1 MRLGL
6 LTQWFDPEP
15 GPAALPGVLA
25 RGLQRRGHDVRVL
38 TGFPNYPTGRLAPG
52 YRVRPRTQETLDRLH
67 VTRVA
72 LYPSHDDS
80 AVRRMLNYGSFGVS
94 AAALGGPALRDLD
107 ALWVN
112 YSPITVAPAMWR
124 ARYLHGV
131 PLVAHIGD
139 LWPDTLWA
147 GGFAP
152 DQRLGRRREPAHYGA
167 RASAADS
174 AASDSRMRARQAIG
188 AATRAAMSAWCDAM
202 YASSEVVS
210 YISPGVH
217 DVLRERGVEAAKLE
231 YAPMWADESTFAP
244 ADEATRAAGLAW
256 RREVDVGDDD
266 VLVLYAG
273 ALGHAQGLHTLVH
286 AALQARQQAA
296 ASAPSRAAAAARSS
310 SAGSARYPST
320 NSPRPGRARLRVVIV
335 GAGGAEVE
343 LRDLAAAEPVPAGE
357 RTVRLVGRVEQS
369 RMPQLMAAADAC
381 YIGLAADPL
390 SRITMPSKTQA
401 TMAAGRPIVVA
412 ADGDVARVV
421 DQAGAGWATG
431 SADVPGLTRILLRL
445 CESGA
450 DQRESR
456 GRAGRAYY
464 ERMFAVDRAVD
475 RVERHLERAARARKD
490 RP

>member
-25 RGLQRRGHDVRVL
+25 RGLERRGHDVRVL

-80 AVRRMLNYGSFGVS
+80 TARRMLNYGSFGLT
-94 AAALGGPALRDLD
+94 AAALGGPALAGLD

-152 DQRLGRRREPAHYGA
+152 DQRLAGRRP
-167 RASAADS
+167 RATGTG
-174 AASDSRMRARQAIG
+174 AASESTPGALGRAAG
-188 AATRAAMSAWCDAM
+188 SATRAALNAWCGAM
-202 YASSEVVS
+202 YDSAQVVS

-217 DVLRERGVEAAKLE
+217 EVLRERGVDAAKLE
-231 YAPMWADESTFAP
+231 YAPMWADEATFAP
-244 ADEATRAAGLAW
+244 ADAATAAAGLAW
-256 RREVDVGDDD
+256 RRGLGIDDDD

-273 ALGHAQGLHTLVH
+273 ALGHAQGLHTLVR
-286 AALQARQQAA
+286 AAQQAA
-296 ASAPSRAAAAARSS
+296 QVAPAGGPARLAAGRSAQAPHGSHGS
-310 SAGSARYPST
+310 SATTSG
-320 NSPRPGRARLRVVIV
+320 RLRVVI
-335 GAGGAEVE
+335 AGSGVAEAE
-343 LRDLAAAEPVPAGE
+343 LAQLASAQPGPAEQ
-357 RTVRLVGRVEQS
+357 RTVRLVGRVDQAQ
-369 RMPQLMAAADAC
+369 MPQLMAAADAC

-412 ADGDVARVV
+412 ADGDVAQVV
-421 DQAGAGWATG
+421 TQAGAGWATG

-450 DQRESR
+450 DQREAR
-456 GRAGRAYY
+456 GRAGRVYY
-464 ERMFAVDRAVD
+464 ERMFSVDRALD
-475 RVERHLERAARARKD
+475 RVERHLQQAASAGREQ
-490 RP
+490 P